1 MSKILEIDQTI
12 AQHQEAIEHLTAY
25 RKTVESLGS
34 ILNGS
39 APKNGVVSSSA
50 PKSGKTEK
58 TVSTS
63 TTKKPRVNS
72 DNELPL
78 REVVWQIMTRKENNK
93 GMKVKDIISVIKDEK
108 TWSTGG
114 DLANMVHGAIFKFKQ
129 DGKIVRDAENRSY
142 KIV

>member
-1 MSKILEIDQTI
+1 MSKILEIDLTI

-25 RKTVESLGS
+25 RKSLESLGS
-34 ILNGS
+34 MNGT
-39 APKNGVVSSSA
+39 AVKNGVASAAVKNAVKPTSKATSSSTA
-50 PKSGKTEK
+50 
-58 TVSTS
+58 
-63 TTKKPRVNS
+63 KKPRVNS

-78 REVVWQIMTRKENNK
+78 REVVWQIMTRKENSK

-108 TWSTGG
+108 TWSTSG

-129 DGKIVRDAENRSY
+129 DGKIERDVENRSY